1 MLNSRN
7 TRAFVRSN
15 NRRFF
20 RTKSVIGG
28 SGYTCSTKQI
38 ITNWK
43 SQMTSFGY
51 TVGSTKCLAE
61 YINPLTT
68 TSKTDC
74 LTLSW
79 VLAMNRLG
87 YIINDS
93 TCLNTYL
100 RNQITGEGLIQEV
113 AYWDTMDTNWDS
125 IDYMWNEEWYN
136 TL

>member
-1 MLNSRN
+1 
-7 TRAFVRSN
+7 
-15 NRRFF
+15 
-20 RTKSVIGG
+20 
-28 SGYTCSTKQI
+28 
-38 ITNWK
+38 
-43 SQMTSFGY
+43 
-51 TVGSTKCLAE
+51 
-61 YINPLTT
+61 
-68 TSKTDC
+68 
-74 LTLSW
+74 
-79 VLAMNRLG
+79 MNRLG